1 MSLLR
6 TMLDRF
12 ALHRE
17 PDFYVGGQANPY
29 LERWFIKRDAQEE
42 PREDTR
48 GFNVFLHRFRRSDD
62 DRALHDHPWANCSIL
77 LSGTYLEVMPGAERG
92 DEETMFVGAFGEPQ
106 RALRR
111 RAGSVVF
118 RKAEQAHRL
127 IIDDGDCWSL
137 FVTGRK
143 VREWGFHCPRGW
155 VHWRDFVDD
164 TDHGSVGR
172 GCN

>member
-62 DRALHDHPWANCSIL
+62 DPSA
-77 LSGTYLEVMPGAERG
+77 
-92 DEETMFVGAFGEPQ
+92 
-106 RALRR
+106 
-111 RAGSVVF
+111 
-118 RKAEQAHRL
+118 
-127 IIDDGDCWSL
+127 
-137 FVTGRK
+137 
-143 VREWGFHCPRGW
+143 PRP
-155 VHWRDFVDD
+155 
-164 TDHGSVGR
+164 SVGELQHSAFR
-172 GCN
+172 HVP